1 VLTRG
6 RSAGAYYSTLTDL
19 LTFGSAILSHK
30 ALPATWTRA
39 WLKPVSGTSS
49 RGMLM
54 GAPWEIY
61 HAWNV
66 TGDGRLV
73 ELYTKSGDLFAYHAN
88 LVLVPDY
95 DLALAV
101 LTAGPEV
108 GFGAVQ
114 ALTAAA
120 VRALLPAAEAAGRAE
135 AEPVYAGAYADAATN
150 STLRLALDTA
160 PGLRATDFLVRGV
173 DVAANYAR
181 LSPSGGRPGPPA
193 RVRLYPTNLDGGG
206 QKAWRASFD
215 APFDAAAAAKADA
228 AFPWPDPGCV
238 AWATGDRVAYGFE
251 GVDLLVF
258 DVDEGGRATAVS
270 LPAWDV
276 TLKRQ

>member
-1 VLTRG
+1 M
-6 RSAGAYYSTLTDL
+6 
-19 LTFGSAILSHK
+19 LSHK
-30 ALPATWTRA
+30 VLSAAATRA
-39 WLKPVSGTSS
+39 WLKPLSGTSS

-61 HAWNV
+61 HATNV
-66 TGDGRLV
+66 TVDGRLI

-108 GFGAVQ
+108 GFDAVQ

-120 VRALLPAAEAAGRAE
+120 VRAVLPAVEAAGRTQAE
-135 AEPVYAGAYADAATN
+135 AAYAGAYAADGGTTNATLGL
-150 STLRLALDTA
+150 SLDTA
-160 PGLRATDFLVRGV
+160 PGLRVTDFVVRGV

-181 LSPSGGRPGPPA
+181 LSPSGGRPGPPR
-193 RVRLYPTNLDGGG
+193 RVRLYPSNLSGGG
-206 QKAWRASFD
+206 KQTAWRAVFD
-215 APFDAAAAAKADA
+215 APFDAAAAAKTDA
-228 AFPWPDPGCV
+228 LFPWADPGCV
-238 AWATGDRVAYGFE
+238 AWAAGDRVAYGFE
-251 GVDLLVF
+251 GVDLMVF
-258 DVDEGGRATAVS
+258 DIDEGGRATAVR

-276 TLKRQ
+276 TMKRVS